1 MLLIRKGKEPRKLRD
16 YRKKEFSSYSG
27 CDCKPEIREALRK
40 EQTGLCAYCMSYL
53 PDEEPFEIEHFIA
66 QNPEDT
72 SMGSGERLDL
82 SLEYKNMLGVCFGGR
97 GSPPS
102 YQHCGTSRENRPLT
116 IDPLSPLKM
125 ESIHYGAD
133 GTIRSNDPEC
143 ENDINRVLHLNQDG
157 LFLKRNR
164 KEVLDSLR
172 RYLRQEQPDGVWKA
186 DVLVRARKR
195 FAEPN
200 DLGRLPQ
207 YAGVAVDY
215 LEKKLVKDRTA

>member
-1 MLLIRKGKEPRKLRD
+1 MLLIRKGMEPWKLRD

-27 CDCKPEIREALRK
+27 CECKPEIREALWK
-40 EQTGLCAYCMSYL
+40 EQAGLCAYCMSYL
-53 PDEEPFEIEHFIA
+53 PDEKPFEIEHFIS
-66 QNPEDT
+66 QNPEDK
-72 SMGSGERLDL
+72 SQGSGEWHDL
-82 SLEYKNMLGVCFGGR
+82 SLDYKNMLGVCFGGR
-97 GSPPS
+97 GFPTSS
-102 YQHCGTSRENRPLT
+102 QHCGTSRENRPLT

-125 ESIHYGAD
+125 ESIQYGSD
-133 GTIRSNDPEC
+133 GTIRSSDSAC
-143 ENDINRVLHLNQDG
+143 ESDINLLLHLNQDG
-157 LFLKRNR
+157 LYLKRNR

-172 RYLRQEQPDGVWKA
+172 KYLRQEQPDGVWKA

-215 LEKKLVKDRTA
+215 LEKKLVMDKMS